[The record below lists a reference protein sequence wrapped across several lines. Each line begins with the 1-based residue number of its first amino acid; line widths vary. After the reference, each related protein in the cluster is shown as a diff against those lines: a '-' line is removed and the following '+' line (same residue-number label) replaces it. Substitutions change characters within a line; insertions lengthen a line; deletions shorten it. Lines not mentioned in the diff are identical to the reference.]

1 MNNDFI
7 IHSVKFNFVMSIIMK
22 ISSYIFPLITLPYI
36 TRTLGAV
43 ANGKISFATSVITY
57 FLMFS
62 QLGIPSYGIRECAKC
77 RDNKEKLTKTVQ
89 ELLIINSV
97 SVACSYAAFI
107 IAMILVPK
115 FHEEPTLLIVQS
127 LTIILNM
134 IGMDWLYQAIEQ
146 YQYITARNI
155 GFKALSL
162 VLMFLLIHN
171 PRDYML
177 YNAITVLSASGSYV
191 LNFINS
197 RKILAH
203 KTFHGDYEFKKH
215 LKPIFI
221 FFSMSVAV
229 SIYTSLDTVMLGFM
243 STDKEVA
250 FYSLGTKIKMVLATT
265 VSTLGPVLLPRITYV
280 LGRGEEDKFRRYIKK
295 SLHFVLLIAL
305 PFTVYFTI
313 MARDV
318 IQILGGIEYLPATLC
333 MQIINFTIIPLGVGN
348 IAVSQILT
356 PRRDEIYSM
365 YATIIGA
372 VIDFVL
378 NWFWIRRFG
387 AAGAAAATVVT
398 EWAVAFVQIRHSW
411 ADLKPAFIKI
421 PHSVL
426 IVSNIVSMAVLCVLV
441 KILPHMNALVEMGI
455 TAIVYFGVY
464 GFILLIMKDDLVIDY
479 GVPVVKKLLKRNQ

>member
-1 MNNDFI
+1 MNNNFK
-7 IHSVKFNFVMSIIMK
+7 IHSVKFNFVMSMIMK
-22 ISSYIFPLITLPYI
+22 ISSYIFPLITIPYV
-36 TRTLGAV
+36 TRALGAT
-43 ANGKISFATSVITY
+43 ANGKISFASSVISY

-89 ELLIINSV
+89 ELLIINSI
-97 SVACSYAAFI
+97 STACSYIALI
-107 IAMILVPK
+107 TAMIMVPK
-115 FHEEPTLLIVQS
+115 LHEEPVLLIVQS
-127 LTIILNM
+127 FTIILNM

-146 YQYITARNI
+146 YQYITVRNLI
-155 GFKALSL
+155 FKTLSV
-162 VLMFLLIHN
+162 VLMIILVHN
-171 PRDYML
+171 PQDYML

-191 LNFINS
+191 LNFINC
-197 RKILAH
+197 RKFLEH
-203 KTFHGDYEFKKH
+203 KTFHGEYELRKH

-280 LGRGEEDKFRRYIKK
+280 LEKGEENKFRRYIEK
-295 SLHFVLLIAL
+295 SLHFVLLMAL

-313 MARDV
+313 MAQNV
-318 IQILGGIEYLPATLC
+318 IQILGGREYLPATLC

-356 PRRDEIYSM
+356 PKRNEIYSM

-372 VIDFVL
+372 VIDFAL
-378 NWFWIRRFG
+378 NWLLIRRFG

-398 EWAVAFVQIRHSW
+398 EWAVACVQIRYAW
-411 ADLKPAFIKI
+411 ADLKPAFKKI
-421 PHSVL
+421 PHFAL
-426 IVSNIVSMAVLCVLV
+426 IVSNVVSVAALCALV
-441 KILPHMNALVEMGI
+441 KILPRMNVLIVMII
-455 TAIVYFGVY
+455 TAVVYFGVY
-464 GFILLIMKDDLVIDY
+464 GFTLMITKDDLIIDY
-479 GVPVVKKLLKRNQ
+479 GVPAVKKILKR